1 MAGCLIANQLT
12 CTRLT
17 SPVTF
22 TLHAGESLCVQGKN
36 GSGKS
41 TLLKILSGLR
51 APSLG
56 KLRWNNKP
64 IDADYRQHLIYL
76 GHASGLKT
84 GLTIEENWLSTL
96 AIHQQKPNTTFDELL
111 DLFHLPKHTR
121 AVNLSAGQQQKAA
134 LANCVLLKKRV
145 WILDEPE
152 SNLDNETKKTLAALM
167 HAHLNEGGLLIISSH
182 ENPLIP
188 SRALHL

>member
-12 CTRLT
+12 CARLT

-22 TLHAGESLCVQGKN
+22 TLNAGESLCVQGQN

-51 APSLG
+51 MLSHGEL
-56 KLRWNNKP
+56 LWNNKP
-64 IDADYRQHLIYL
+64 IDAHYRQHIAYL

-84 GLTIEENWLSTL
+84 GLTIEENWLSSL
-96 AIHQQKPNTTFDELL
+96 AIHQQKPSMAFDTLL
-111 DLFHLPKHTR
+111 DLFHLPKHTCV
-121 AVNLSAGQQQKAA
+121 ANVSAGQQQKAA
-134 LANCVLLKKRV
+134 LAKCVLLKKRI

-152 SNLDNETKKTLAALM
+152 ANLDTDTKKILIKLM
-167 HAHLNEGGLLIISSH
+167 HTHLNEGGLLIISSH